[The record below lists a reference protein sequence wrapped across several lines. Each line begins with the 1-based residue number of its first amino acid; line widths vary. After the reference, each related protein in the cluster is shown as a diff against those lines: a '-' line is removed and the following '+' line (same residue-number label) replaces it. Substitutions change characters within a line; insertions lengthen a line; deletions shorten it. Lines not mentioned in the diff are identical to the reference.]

1 MKRGLLIAV
10 FSLMFVGLSTVSV
23 RIAIAHPADDQ
34 AVPRLRLGG
43 SAMRDKLQKKIPPVY
58 PVEAR
63 KNGIE
68 GTVRLHL
75 IVGVDG
81 NVRQLEVMSG
91 HPLLVQAALDA
102 VRQWQYEPTQF
113 KGKPAEVDTTVDV
126 IFQLHK

>member
-1 MKRGLLIAV
+1 MKRLLLV
-10 FSLMFVGLSTVSV
+10 TFLSLIFVGVPV
-23 RIAIAHPADDQ
+23 RTAIARPADDQ

-43 SAMRDKLQKKIPPVY
+43 TAMRNKLRKKIPPIY
-58 PVEAR
+58 PVDAR

-81 NVRQLEVMSG
+81 SVRQLEVMSG

-102 VRQWQYEPTQF
+102 VRQWQYEPTQ
-113 KGKPAEVDTTVDV
+113 
-126 IFQLHK
+126 